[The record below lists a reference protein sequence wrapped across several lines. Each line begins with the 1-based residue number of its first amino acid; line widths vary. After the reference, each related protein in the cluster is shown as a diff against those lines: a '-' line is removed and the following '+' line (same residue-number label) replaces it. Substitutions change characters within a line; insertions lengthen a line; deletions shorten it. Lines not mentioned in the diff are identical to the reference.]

1 MTFHFTRVNIMIA
14 VYYLVFPGSIFLS
27 IGMMLCDLL
36 FVGYID
42 SPTGAECGNAALFS
56 VDVTHGHDYV
66 AHVRFPPVPILWLL
80 HILFVI
86 AWA

>member
-1 MTFHFTRVNIMIA
+1 VIYN
-14 VYYLVFPGSIFLS
+14 LLDSSIRPQVLNAET
-27 IGMMLCDLL
+27 LL
-36 FVGYID
+36 F
-42 SPTGAECGNAALFS
+42 FS